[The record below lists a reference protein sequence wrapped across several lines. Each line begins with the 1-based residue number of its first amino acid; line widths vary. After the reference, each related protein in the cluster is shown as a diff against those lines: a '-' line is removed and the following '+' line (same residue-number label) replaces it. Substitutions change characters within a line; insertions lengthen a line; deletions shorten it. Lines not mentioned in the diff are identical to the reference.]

1 MAAQTYDTEEYVKGM
16 MRSVGSTERIQRLN
30 SLIHTTPETICLHRA
45 RAYTAVF
52 AESEGEP
59 LILRRAKAFKR
70 TLDELPI
77 TIAEDELIV
86 GRRACRPRCVAVV
99 PECHGGW
106 LQFDLENVTKR
117 EQDAFFIPPEQMA
130 EAREILAKWKGK
142 TLYDAWVK
150 GCPEE
155 LANKVLNTGW
165 ADVSVGL
172 FFLGHHFGPP
182 WERILSSGL
191 KSFEADAERQL
202 ESLDYSRPEN
212 FGKEHFLK
220 ALLIGSG
227 AIREHS
233 ERYALEALRLA
244 DEEKDVIR
252 RQELMEMAARCRR
265 VPYER
270 ATSFREALQSMW
282 FTLAMLYVE
291 GMGHSYC
298 LGRFDQ
304 YMYPF
309 YEADV
314 KKGVLTPE
322 QAQELIEHLYIN
334 LTNIIFLYDSQT
346 AYHSAGYTQ
355 YQTMSL
361 GGVDSSGRDASND
374 LSYLCLEAA
383 KAVRTSQPDIVL
395 LCHPRETPY
404 RLKMKGAELVQLGL
418 GLPKFHNTE
427 TVKTELMSL
436 GYSRED
442 ANIGW
447 VKGCSEVIGPGGK
460 QYGHAAGI
468 FINMPLSLEMVL
480 FNGRKRTP
488 GQKGSG
494 ELLGVE
500 TGNPESFE
508 TFGQFMDAYNKQ
520 VAKQIEDGHI
530 AAAYQELM
538 QAQSFPLVLQS
549 LLTDGCVQR
558 GKAANAGG
566 ALMNVGPG
574 CAFAGGWA
582 TVADSLAA
590 IKKLV
595 YEEKKV
601 SMAELVRALDANFE
615 GYEHVHQMLMN
626 DAPKFGNDID
636 YVDDLAA
643 EIFRFATDEARG
655 HTCIFGNALVP
666 GTHVS
671 TAHFIFGTFVWAT
684 PDGRKAGE
692 RFSDNIGPADQRDM
706 AGPVAHINSVTKLGV
721 ERQIGTIHNMYLT
734 NVDSDDKRHK
744 MIDLIDAYHGRGG
757 HHLQIN
763 CISKD
768 VLLDAQKY
776 PEKYPTLMVRVAGYV
791 AYFTDLSKMVQD
803 GIIARTSVKL

>member
-1 MAAQTYDTEEYVKGM
+1 MAVQTYATEEYVRGM
-16 MRSVGSTERIQRLN
+16 VRTAGSTERIRRLN

-52 AESEGEP
+52 AETEGEP
-59 LILRRAKAFKR
+59 LILRCAQAFKR
-70 TLDELPI
+70 TLEELPV
-77 TIAEDELIV
+77 TIGADELIV
-86 GRRACRPRCVAVV
+86 GRRACRPRCVPMV

-106 LQFDLENVTKR
+106 LQFDLDNVATR
-117 EQDAFFIPPEQMA
+117 EQDPFDIPPEQLA
-130 EAREILAKWKGK
+130 EAKDILARWKGK
-142 TLYDAWVK
+142 TLYDAWAK
-150 GCPEE
+150 TCPAE
-155 LANKVLNTGW
+155 LADKVLNTGW
-165 ADVSVGL
+165 ADVSVGV

-182 WERILSSGL
+182 WERILNSGL
-191 KSFEADAERQL
+191 RAFEEDARRQL
-202 ESLDYSRPEN
+202 EALDFSKPEN

-220 ALLIGSG
+220 ALVMASA
-227 AIREHS
+227 AIKAHS
-233 ERYALEALRLA
+233 ERYAAEAERLA
-244 DEEKDVIR
+244 QNEKEATR
-252 RQELMEMAARCRR
+252 RQELLEIADICRR
-265 VPYER
+265 VPHNP
-270 ATSFREALQSMW
+270 ATSFREAIQSMW

-298 LGRFDQ
+298 IGRFDQ

-309 YEADV
+309 YKADV
-314 KKGVLTPE
+314 EKGLLTPE
-322 QAQELIEHLYIN
+322 EAQELIEHLYIN
-334 LTNIIFLYDSQT
+334 FTNIIFLYDSQT

-355 YQTMSL
+355 YQTLSV
-361 GGVDSSGRDASND
+361 GGVDSTGKDATND
-374 LSYLCLEAA
+374 LSYMCLEAA
-383 KAVRTSQPDIVL
+383 KAVRTSQPDIVV

-404 RLKMKGAELVQLGL
+404 KLKMKGAELVQLGL
-418 GLPKFHNTE
+418 GVPKFHNTE
-427 TVKTELMSL
+427 TIKTELMSL

-442 ANIGW
+442 AGIGW
-447 VKGCSEVIGPGGK
+447 VKGCSEPIGPGGK

-488 GQKGSG
+488 GQKWSG

-500 TGNPESFE
+500 TGDPESFA
-508 TFGQFMDAYNKQ
+508 TFDQFMDAYKRQ
-520 VAKQIEDGHI
+520 VAKQIEDGYI
-530 AAAYQELM
+530 AASYQELV
-538 QAQSFPLVLQS
+538 QSQSFPVVVQS
-549 LLTDGCVQR
+549 FLTDGCVES

-566 ALMNVGPG
+566 AKINVGPG
-574 CAFAGGWA
+574 CAFGGGWA
-582 TVADSLAA
+582 TVADCLAA
-590 IKKLV
+590 VKKLV
-595 YEEKKV
+595 YEEKKL
-601 SMAELVRALDANFE
+601 SMHELVEALDADFE
-615 GYEHVHQMLMN
+615 GYENLRQMLMN

-643 EIFRFATDEARG
+643 EVFRFATDEART
-655 HTCIFGNALVP
+655 HTCVFGNKLVP

-671 TAHFIFGTFVWAT
+671 TAHFIFGSFVWAT

-706 AGPVAHINSVTKLGV
+706 TGPIAHINSVTKLGV

-744 MIDLIDAYHGRGG
+744 MIDLIDAYQGRGG

-768 VLLDAQKY
+768 VLLAAQKH
-776 PEKYPTLMVRVAGYV
+776 PEDYPTLMVRVAGYV

-803 GIIARTSVKL
+803 GIIARTSVRL